1 MSKYEKEFKDEAV
14 RLCNAKDANKATI
27 ARSLGVEYKTLCN
40 WVYLS
45 KSEIESA
52 GKDELKRLKKENT
65 RLKEEN
71 EILKKAATYFAKVAK

>member
-1 MSKYEKEFKDEAV
+1 M
-14 RLCNAKDANKATI
+14 CNAKDANKAQI

-45 KSEIESA
+45 KSEIDPAE
-52 GKDELKRLKKENT
+52 KDEFKRLKKENA

-71 EILKKAATYFAKVAK
+71 EILKKAAKYFAKVAK